1 MRLALTGTTGF
12 LGRHL
17 LPAALG
23 AGHQLSALV
32 RPGRGVP
39 PGPGLRLVEGDL
51 ASPGALR
58 ALVEGAEVVLH
69 LAAVGV
75 QGRDRNLRA
84 MEEANVAGTGRLC
97 EAMAAAG
104 VERLV
109 AAGTAL
115 ELAPGDA
122 YGASKS
128 AGRLAL
134 AAAAARLRLRGWYL
148 RFASLYGSD
157 DDAEK
162 LLPAAVA
169 SARAGRPFQMT
180 PGKQVREWLHVD
192 DAVAA
197 LLAAAGREPPPG
209 LTELDV
215 GTGEGVA
222 LVELVHRVY
231 LLAGADPSLVKAGA
245 RPYRTGELMRLVM
258 DPAAT
263 RAALGWAPQVELEA
277 GLRRLVAGDP
287 EEARHG

>member
-1 MRLALTGTTGF
+1 VRLALTGTTGF

-32 RPGRGVP
+32 RPGRGVSP
-39 PGPGLRLVEGDL
+39 VPGLRLVEGDL
-51 ASPGALR
+51 ASPAAMR

-75 QGRDRNLRA
+75 QGRDRDVRA
-84 MEEANVAGTGRLC
+84 MEEANVAGTGRVC
-97 EAMAAAG
+97 EAMATVG

-115 ELAPGDA
+115 ELAPGDT

-128 AGRLAL
+128 AGRKAL
-134 AAAAARLRLRGWYL
+134 VAAAARLGLRCWYL
-148 RFASLYGSD
+148 RFASLYGPG
-157 DDAEK
+157 DDADK

-169 SARAGRPFQMT
+169 SARARRPFQMT

-209 LTELDV
+209 LTALEV

-231 LLAGADPSLVKAGA
+231 RLAGADPSLVEAGA
-245 RPYRTGELMRLVM
+245 RPYRTDELMRLVM

-263 RAALGWAPQVELEA
+263 RAALGWAPRVGLDD
-277 GLRRLVAGDP
+277 GLRALVAGN
-287 EEARHG
+287 